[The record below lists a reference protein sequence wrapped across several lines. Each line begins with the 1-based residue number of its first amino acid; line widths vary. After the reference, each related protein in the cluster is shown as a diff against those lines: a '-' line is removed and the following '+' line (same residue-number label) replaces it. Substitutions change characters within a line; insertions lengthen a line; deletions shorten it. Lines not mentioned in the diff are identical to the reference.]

1 MNAPGASIRRRI
13 FTGSLKYVLA
23 RSATGALGILASLLL
38 YRFLGPEES
47 GKLQLVLALA
57 MGLGNIGSLGYL
69 DTLARFVPEKKP
81 NEGAGLFR
89 HALKLN
95 AVAMAA
101 GGLAFLGL
109 LLAHAGL
116 PQELVDVAPLFFLAT
131 TSYAL
136 YATSIGML
144 RGHGRLLVIPQLD
157 LVFNTGAKLLALG
170 VAVLAPFLVPVY
182 AVHTVVGVGVLFWVL
197 YLLRGDLGRGEARF
211 SSAEA
216 RFAKL
221 IMVGEIVRML
231 VVNVDIYVLRYLM
244 GPEQVG
250 LYAAGTRIT
259 RVGEQL
265 ILGPLMVPLL
275 YYFSHPES
283 SFMRKKIMEQG
294 TRLSGVT
301 VGFAALVLTFLA
313 KPIVNV
319 FLGPEYMA
327 SIPIT
332 QVYLIYAL
340 GRGIMFFMIPFYN
353 SVNRPD
359 YGIVHGL
366 AIFVLNLVLDLVLI
380 PRYGA
385 LGAAIGGVIAMSLAT
400 LAASAFLR
408 RRFGV
413 RMWSSVARIYLL
425 YGACFLLGEKGH
437 PLVGIAVFVAALAPL
452 RLLGPDELRWFKRAR
467 GARRA

>member
-1 MNAPGASIRRRI
+1 MNAPEPSIRRRI

-23 RSATGALGILASLLL
+23 RSTTGALGILASLLL

-69 DTLARFVPEKKP
+69 DTLARFVPEKQP
-81 NEGAGLFR
+81 DEGAGLFR
-89 HALKLN
+89 RALRDN
-95 AVAMAA
+95 AVAMAV
-101 GGLAFLGL
+101 GGVVFLIL
-109 LLAHAGL
+109 LVFHVDL

-170 VAVLAPFLVPVY
+170 VAVVAPFLVPVY
-182 AVHTVVGVGVLFWVL
+182 AVHTAVGVGVLVWVL
-197 YLLRGDLGRGEARF
+197 YLLRKDLRHGHARF
-211 SSAEA
+211 SREEA

-221 IMVGEIVRML
+221 IMVSQIVRML

-244 GPEQVG
+244 GPEEVG

-301 VGFAALVLTFLA
+301 VGFAALVVTFLA
-313 KPIVNV
+313 KPIVNL
-319 FLGPEYMA
+319 FLGPEYLA

-332 QVYLIYAL
+332 QVYVIYAL
-340 GRGIMFFMIPFYN
+340 GRGIMFFMIPMYN
-353 SVNRPD
+353 SMNRPD
-359 YGIVHGL
+359 YGIYQGL
-366 AIFVLNLVLDLVLI
+366 AIFVVNLVLDFLLI

-385 LGAAIGGVIAMSLAT
+385 LGAAVSGVIAISLTT
-400 LAASAFLR
+400 LAASAFIR
-408 RRFGV
+408 RRFGI
-413 RMWSSVARIYLL
+413 RMWGAVARIYAL
-425 YGACFLLGEKGH
+425 YAVCFFLGEKGH
-437 PLVGIAVFVAALAPL
+437 PVVGLVVFVAALAPL
-452 RLLGPDELRWFKRAR
+452 RLMGPDELRWLKRM
-467 GARRA
+467 RRA